1 MGKETAGLDMV
12 GREVQ
17 NREGGEKNPVRK
29 ERNAMKEPE

>member
-17 NREGGEKNPVRK
+17 NRVGGGKKNYGERK
-29 ERNAMKEPE
+29 MQ